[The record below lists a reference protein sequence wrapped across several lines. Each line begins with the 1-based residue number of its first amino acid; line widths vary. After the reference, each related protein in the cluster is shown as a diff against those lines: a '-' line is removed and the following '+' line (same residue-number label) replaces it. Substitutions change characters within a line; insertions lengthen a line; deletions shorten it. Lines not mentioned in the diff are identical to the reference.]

1 MSQYEFQ
8 FIANLLIFFF
18 KKKWSNIPLSCLFFT
33 FVQNFR
39 PKKKKKKKKLLI
51 ACVFECFQSHFERVT
66 WIFAHEGCHNHF
78 VQSSL
83 IFSFVG
89 LVTWGWVHIWG
100 GNPKKKKRNCQKM
113 NVNLFTTKLGWI
125 VSPSFKGAKS
135 LEITILYNDSQHNTL
150 WANKSLNLGCRYF
163 TLSYTT
169 SLPMLIKTSTNFL
182 WIARNLQ
189 STIFL

>member
-1 MSQYEFQ
+1 MNF
-8 FIANLLIFFF
+8 NLLQTYWFFSLKKSDQIFPYHVYFSHLC
-18 KKKWSNIPLSCLFFT
+18 KISDP
-33 FVQNFR
+33 
-39 PKKKKKKKKLLI
+39 KKKKKLLI